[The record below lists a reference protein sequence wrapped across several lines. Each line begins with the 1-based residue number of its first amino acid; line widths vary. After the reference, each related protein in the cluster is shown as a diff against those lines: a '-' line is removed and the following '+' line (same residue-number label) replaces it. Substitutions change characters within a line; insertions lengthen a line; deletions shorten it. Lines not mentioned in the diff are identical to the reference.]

1 MSCRIRG
8 ELQSLRAAVKRFED
22 GSETAALIAA
32 HEADQ
37 RRIGKL
43 KTENDRMRND
53 LQELK
58 RDNRLLKEEIIRTQS
73 DYDLLTDKYT
83 GLRNESE
90 YESVINSTE
99 FQETA

>member
-1 MSCRIRG
+1 MYVHILMIMKLSPCMSCRIRG

-22 GSETAALIAA
+22 GSETAALITA

-37 RRIGKL
+37 RRIEKL

-58 RDNRLLKEEIIRTQS
+58 RDNRLLKEEIIRTDS
-73 DYDLLTDKYT
+73 D
-83 GLRNESE
+83 
-90 YESVINSTE
+90 
-99 FQETA
+99 